1 MESADAKVMQM
12 KPVGP
17 APDGDWRKPWI
28 AYHITARPG
37 MRGRVWSRVG
47 TAWLN
52 RDGSISLLLEAMPI
66 DGKINIREPIKE
78 VKRSAQPGALAVA
91 AAQQAGET
99 PAQKDA

>member
-1 MESADAKVMQM
+1 MESADAKVMPM

-17 APDGDWRKPWI
+17 TPDGDWKKPWV
-28 AYHITARPG
+28 AYHITSRPQ
-37 MRGRVWSRVG
+37 MRGRVWSRIG

-52 RDGSISLLLEAMPI
+52 RDGSISLQLEAIPI

-91 AAQQAGET
+91 AAEQTATGPER
-99 PAQKDA
+99 KEG

>member
-17 APDGDWRKPWI
+17 TPDGDWKKPWV
-28 AYHITARPG
+28 AYHITSRPQ
-37 MRGRVWSRVG
+37 MRGRVWSRIG

-52 RDGSISLLLEAMPI
+52 RDGSISLLLEAIPI

-91 AAQQAGET
+91 AAEQTATRPEHKEG
-99 PAQKDA
+99 